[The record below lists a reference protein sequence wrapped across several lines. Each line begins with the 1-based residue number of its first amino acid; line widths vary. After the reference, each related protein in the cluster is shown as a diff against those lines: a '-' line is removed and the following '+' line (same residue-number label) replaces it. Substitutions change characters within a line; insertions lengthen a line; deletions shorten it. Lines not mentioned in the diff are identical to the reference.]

1 MSSEE
6 DNKKSNAL
14 VVVTAVDEEETS
26 IGPSR
31 VEEGVPIR
39 KRQPWWSYIWVSLS
53 ILITEFND
61 LITLN

>member
-31 VEEGVPIR
+31 VEEEVPIR